1 LRKLPFGAESSAP
14 DPDCF
19 ISKARLRVARSAKV
33 SVEVFAGLHADVG
46 EAPHWDDQ
54 TGTLLFV
61 DLTGGVVFRYDQS
74 GAQLASFSVGQ
85 EVGAVVPRRDG
96 GLVLAVRDG
105 IAVASDTGA
114 GFAVTAPVERDIPG
128 NRMNDA
134 KCDPAG
140 RLLAGTMAY
149 DLSPHAA
156 ALYRVEP
163 DWSFGQVVRG
173 VTQSNG
179 IAWRPDGR
187 RMYFID
193 SATRGIDVFDY
204 DADAGFA
211 GNRRRLV
218 TMDPARGIPDGMAA
232 DDQGNLWVACFGGA
246 AVRCFSPAGEQL
258 DEISFPVSQVT
269 SCAFGGPGLADLYV
283 TTAAYRLSAGQLD
296 REPHA
301 GATFVCRTGAA
312 GLPASSFAG

>member
-1 LRKLPFGAESSAP
+1 
-14 DPDCF
+14 
-19 ISKARLRVARSAKV
+19 V
-33 SVEVFAGLHADVG
+33 SVEVFADLRADVG
-46 EAPHWDDQ
+46 EAPHWDNR

-61 DLTGGVVFRYDQS
+61 DLTGGVVFRYDRS
-74 GAQLASFSVGQ
+74 GAQLGSFSVGQ
-85 EVGAVVPRRDG
+85 ELGAVVPRSGG

-114 GFAVTAPVERDIPG
+114 GFEVTAPVERDIPG

-140 RLLAGTMAY
+140 RLLAGTMAF
-149 DLSPHAA
+149 DLSPRAA

-163 DWSFGQVVRG
+163 GWSFGHVVRG

-179 IAWRPDGR
+179 IAWSPDGS

-193 SATRGIDVFDY
+193 SATQGIDVFDY
-204 DADAGFA
+204 DTGTGSAA
-211 GNRRRLV
+211 NRRRLI
-218 TMDPARGIPDGMAA
+218 TIDAALGIPDGMTA

-246 AVRCFSPAGEQL
+246 AVRCFSPAGAQL
-258 DEISFPVSQVT
+258 DEVFFPVSQVT

-283 TTAAYRLSAGQLD
+283 TTAAYRLSAGQLA

-301 GATFVCRTGAA
+301 GATFACRPGAG
-312 GLPASSFAG
+312 GLPATSFAG